1 MIHFSYADRNKD
13 FFMSDIYELAIV
25 GAGPA
30 GIATAVES
38 YLQGVRN
45 IILLEKD
52 TNHNS
57 TIRKYYKDN
66 KRVDVDWKG
75 QKVELDGN
83 IYFIDGTKESTLDF
97 FDEILN
103 NHSVAL
109 KTHVEVAS
117 IQKKDNGDFEVL
129 MAGESIV
136 AKNVVV
142 TIGRMG
148 KPNKPSY
155 KIPPSIRKKVAYTL
169 DGCTENEKILVVGGG
184 DSAVEYAVDL
194 CGKNDVSICYRRE
207 TFRRANPT
215 NQRDIANAIM
225 HNEVRAILGVNIE
238 GLEDDNGKIK
248 VIFEGREAELFDRVI
263 YAIGGTTP
271 SSFLASSGIKEQDGK
286 PVHDANY
293 QTNVEG
299 LFVAGDIT
307 QESGGSIAL
316 GLNHGYAIACYI
328 QGGCNKIIS

>member
-1 MIHFSYADRNKD
+1 MEK
-13 FFMSDIYELAIV
+13 IYNLAIV

-38 YLQGVRN
+38 YLQGIRDIV
-45 IILLEKD
+45 LLEKD
-52 TNHNS
+52 VDHNS

-66 KRVDVDWKG
+66 KRVDLEWKG

-97 FDEILN
+97 FDEILS
-103 NHSVAL
+103 NHSVEL
-109 KTHVEVAS
+109 QTQVEVQS
-117 IQKKDNGDFEVL
+117 INKEAEYFEVF
-129 MAGESIV
+129 MAGKSIK
-136 AKNVVV
+136 AKYVVV

-155 KIPPSIRKKVAYTL
+155 KIPPSIRKKVNYTT
-169 DGCTENEKILVVGGG
+169 DECSENEKILVVGGG

-194 CGKNDVSICYRRE
+194 SAKNDVTICYRRE

-215 NQRDIANAIM
+215 NQRNIANAIM
-225 HNEVRAILGVNIE
+225 HKEVNPLLGVDIN
-238 GLEDDNGKIK
+238 GLEDADGKVK
-248 VIFEGREAELFDRVI
+248 VFFNNNDTEVYDRVI

-271 SSFLASSGIKEQDGK
+271 SAFLASSGIKEENGK
-286 PVHDANY
+286 PVHDEHY
-293 QTNVEG
+293 ETNIKG

-316 GLNHGYAIACYI
+316 GLNHGYAIACHI
-328 QGGCNKIIS
+328 QNREG

>member
-1 MIHFSYADRNKD
+1 MGKV
-13 FFMSDIYELAIV
+13 YELAIV

-38 YLQGVRN
+38 YLQGIKDIV
-45 IILLEKD
+45 ILEKD
-52 TNHNS
+52 ENHNS
-57 TIRKYYKDN
+57 TIRKYYKEN
-66 KRVDVDWKG
+66 KRVDVEWKG

-83 IYFIDGTKESTLDF
+83 IYFIDGTKETTLDF
-97 FDEILN
+97 FDEILQK
-103 NHSVAL
+103 HGVEL
-109 KTHVEVAS
+109 QTHVEVQS
-117 IQKKDNGDFEVL
+117 IDKKEGYFEVM
-129 MAGESIV
+129 MAGKSIK
-136 AKNVVV
+136 AKYVVV

-155 KIPPSIRKKVAYTL
+155 KIPPAIRKKVNYTT
-169 DGCTENEKILVVGGG
+169 DECGSGEKILVVGGG

-194 CGKNDVSICYRRE
+194 SANNEVAICYRRE

-225 HNEVRAILGVNIE
+225 HNEVRPILGINID
-238 GLEDDNGKIK
+238 GLEATEDGKIK
-248 VIFEGREAELFDRVI
+248 VLFHEREPEVYERVI

-271 SSFLASSGIKEQDGK
+271 SGFLASSGIKEADGK
-286 PVHDANY
+286 PVHDEHY
-293 QTNVEG
+293 ETNVKG

-316 GLNHGYAIACYI
+316 GLNHAYEIACHI
-328 QGGCNKIIS
+328 NNACD

>member
-1 MIHFSYADRNKD
+1 
-13 FFMSDIYELAIV
+13 MSHRYELAIV

-38 YLQGVRN
+38 YLQGVRD
-45 IILLEKD
+45 IVLLEKD
-52 TNHNS
+52 TNHNA

-75 QKVELDGN
+75 QKVELDGR
-83 IYFIDGTKESTLDF
+83 IYFVDGTKESTLDF
-97 FDEILN
+97 FDEILQ
-103 NHSVAL
+103 NHSVEL
-109 KTHVEVAS
+109 QTHVEVQS
-117 IQKKDNGDFEVL
+117 IEKNDAYFEVF
-129 MAGESIV
+129 MAGKSIE

-155 KIPPSIRKKVAYTL
+155 KVPPTIKKKIGYSL
-169 DGCTENEKILVVGGG
+169 DGCSEGEKILVVGGG

-194 CGKNDVSICYRRE
+194 SENNEVSICYRRE

-215 NQRDIANAIM
+215 NQTNIANAIM
-225 HNEVRAILGVNIE
+225 HKQVEPILGINITA
-238 GLEDDNGKIK
+238 LEDDEGKVK
-248 VIFEGREAELFDRVI
+248 VVFTEVEAQTYDRVI

-271 SSFLASSGIKEQDGK
+271 SAFLSSSGITEADGK
-286 PVHDANY
+286 PVHDENY
-293 QTNVEG
+293 ETNIKG

-328 QGGCNKIIS
+328 QGACKICR

>member
-1 MIHFSYADRNKD
+1 M
-13 FFMSDIYELAIV
+13 MSEMYELAII

-38 YLQGVRN
+38 YLQGMRN
-45 IILLEKD
+45 IVLLEKD

-75 QKVELDGN
+75 QKVELDGR

-97 FDEILN
+97 FDEILKL
-103 NHSVAL
+103 HSVEL
-109 KTHVEVAS
+109 KTHVEVS
-117 IQKKDNGDFEVL
+117 DITKIENQNETYFEVA
-129 MAGESIV
+129 MASSSIK

-155 KIPPSIRKKVAYTL
+155 KIPSSVRKQVCYTL
-169 DGCTENEKILVVGGG
+169 DACKENEKTLVVGGG

-194 CGKNDVSICYRRE
+194 SEKNDVSICYRRE

-215 NQRDIANAIM
+215 NQTNIGNAIM
-225 HNEVRAILGVNIE
+225 HKEVTAILGIDIE
-238 GLEDDNGKIK
+238 SIEEENGRVK
-248 VIFEGREAELFDRVI
+248 VFFNNGTTEVYDRVV
-263 YAIGGTTP
+263 YALGGTTP
-271 SSFLASSGIKEQDGK
+271 SAFLDNAGIEEVDGK
-286 PVHDANY
+286 PMFDENY
-293 QTNVEG
+293 ETNIKG

-307 QESGGSIAL
+307 QKSGGSIAL
-316 GLNHGYAIACYI
+316 GLNHGYAIAKYI
-328 QGGCNKIIS
+328 TENR

>member
-1 MIHFSYADRNKD
+1 MEK
-13 FFMSDIYELAIV
+13 IYELAIV

-30 GIATAVES
+30 GIATAIES
-38 YLQGVRN
+38 YLQGVRD
-45 IILLEKD
+45 IVLLEKD

-66 KRVDVDWKG
+66 KRVDLEWKG
-75 QKVELDGN
+75 QKVELYGR
-83 IYFIDGTKESTLDF
+83 IHFVDGTKETTLDL
-97 FDEILN
+97 FDEMLEHHGIELQ
-103 NHSVAL
+103 
-109 KTHVEVAS
+109 TQVEVAS
-117 IQKKDNGDFEVL
+117 IEKKENYFEVH
-129 MAGESIV
+129 MAGKSLK

-155 KIPPSIRKKVAYTL
+155 KIPPAIRKKVNYTP
-169 DGCTENEKILVVGGG
+169 DDCTGNEKILVVGGG

-194 CGKNDVSICYRRE
+194 SEKNEVAICYRRE

-215 NQRDIANAIM
+215 NQTNIANAIA
-225 HNEVRAILGVNIE
+225 HKEVTPILGININ
-238 GLEDDNGKIK
+238 GLEATEDGKIR
-248 VIFEGREAELFDRVI
+248 VLFSEIDAVVYDRVI

-271 SSFLASSGIKEQDGK
+271 STFLASSGIEEKDGK
-286 PVHDANY
+286 PVHDENY
-293 QTNVEG
+293 ETNIKG

-316 GLNHGYAIACYI
+316 GLNHGHDISKYI
-328 QGGCNKIIS
+328 KSKVANN